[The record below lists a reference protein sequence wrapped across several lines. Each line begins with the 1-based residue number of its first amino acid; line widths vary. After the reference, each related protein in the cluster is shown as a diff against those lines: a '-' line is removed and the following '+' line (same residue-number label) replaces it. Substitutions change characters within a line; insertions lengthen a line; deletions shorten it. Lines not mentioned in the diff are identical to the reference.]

1 MAGEY
6 IIITQNQYIRIFRKA
21 EATDRGR
28 AKPLDVLGVRET
40 GIFRRMVDKGVFI
53 NAGGNLY
60 YMDPNAAADFIAARR
75 KTAFLMLVLVLIVLL
90 ALFVFNGK
98 LFR

>member
-6 IIITQNQYIRIFRKA
+6 IIIKQNQYMRIFRKA
-21 EATDRGR
+21 EAVDRGR

-40 GIFRRMVDKGVFI
+40 GIFRRMVDKGVFV

-60 YMDPNAAADFIAARR
+60 YMDPNAAAEFIAARR
-75 KTAFLMLVLVLIVLL
+75 KRVFILLVLALIALL
-90 ALFVFNGK
+90 ALFVFK
-98 LFR
+98 AKMVR

>member
-6 IIITQNQYIRIFRKA
+6 IIIKQNQYMRIFRKA
-21 EATDRGR
+21 EAVDRGR

-60 YMDPNAAADFIAARR
+60 YMDPNAAEQFIAARR
-75 KTAFLMLVLVLIVLL
+75 KRVFFMLVLALIALLVLW
-90 ALFVFNGK
+90 AFNAK
-98 LFR
+98 IFR

>member
-6 IIITQNQYIRIFRKA
+6 IIIKQNQYMRVFRKA
-21 EATDRGR
+21 EAVDRGR

-40 GIFRRMVDKGVFI
+40 GIFRRMMDRGVFI

-60 YMDPNAAADFIAARR
+60 YMDPNAAKEFVAARR
-75 KTAFLMLVLVLIVLL
+75 KRVFFMLVLALIALLVLW
-90 ALFVFNGK
+90 VFNAK
-98 LFR
+98 IFR

>member
-6 IIITQNQYIRIFRKA
+6 VIIKQNQYMRIFRKA
-21 EATDRGR
+21 EAMERAR

-53 NAGGNLY
+53 NAGGDLY
-60 YMDPNAAADFIAARR
+60 YMDQDAAAKFVARR
-75 KTAFLMLVLVLIVLL
+75 RKRAFFMLILMLIALL
-90 ALFVFNGK
+90 ALFFLNGR
-98 LFR
+98 LSR

>member
-1 MAGEY
+1 MGAEF
-6 IIITQNQYIRIFRKA
+6 IIIKQNQYMRIFRKA
-21 EATDRGR
+21 EAVDRGR

-60 YMDPNAAADFIAARR
+60 YMDPNAADDFIARRR
-75 KTAFLMLVLVLIVLL
+75 KRAFFALLLILL
-90 ALFVFNGK
+90 GLLILLVFNGR
-98 LFR
+98 LAR